1 MMNIESKRVLTT
13 LVNENDKINEV
24 GGKEKKSFISYALE
38 GIGQCRI
45 WKRHPPAPIGVND
58 KETEISVV
66 FLE

>member
-1 MMNIESKRVLTT
+1 MNIESKRVLTT

-45 WKRHPPAPIGVND
+45 
-58 KETEISVV
+58 
-66 FLE
+66 